1 MKMRMNQLL
10 MLCVA
15 TVPSIL
21 GGCAAGP
28 DKSAYDMLVGAA
40 DKEAALTGYENGKM
54 FLDSGDYVK
63 AIEAFNAD
71 ITNNVS
77 PVRALNGK
85 AVAYDRLG
93 RPDLAQVYLNQ
104 AYGIKPDSP
113 VTLNNMAYLRLEQG
127 DPAGALA
134 LAERARTLLQTA
146 QVGPEVGQTLHNNEV
161 LIRSAMADV
170 KANKEAEAPVVAAVQ
185 APAQLARVS
194 EREWG
199 LDLTVNP
206 PVRSALKPGKAAP
219 KLALTS
225 TAPVPVEAPETPAV
239 VAETADNTS
248 MEVPAVAPAKTSAA
262 HVAKTAKVKSAVSSN
277 PAAIETRDV
286 SSAQAGNIPM
296 RLRITNASGRSS
308 MAHHFKRY
316 FTAQGVP
323 VGSLTNAQK
332 YGRDHSTIFYRSDLK
347 DEADALAKKLP
358 VTVNLFPM
366 EKAPGKIELMMG
378 TDLDAFDAKLAAGEM
393 PSVNKLAQR

>member
-1 MKMRMNQLL
+1 MRMNQLL

-28 DKSAYDMLVGAA
+28 DKSAYDMLIGAA
-40 DKEAALTGYENGKM
+40 DKASALTGYENGKM

-71 ITNNVS
+71 ISNNVS

-161 LIRSAMADV
+161 LIRSAMADI
-170 KANKEAEAPVVAAVQ
+170 KTNKEAEAPVMAAAQ

-199 LDLTVNP
+199 LDVMVNSP
-206 PVRSALKPGKAAP
+206 AKSALKSGVAAP

-225 TAPVPVEAPETPAV
+225 PAPVPAAAAKTPTALAEAV
-239 VAETADNTS
+239 DNTP
-248 MEVPAVAPAKTSAA
+248 MEAPAVAPAKTP
-262 HVAKTAKVKSAVSSN
+262 VAKVANAKPVSSSRT
-277 PAAIETRDV
+277 ADVETRDV
-286 SSAQAGNIPM
+286 PPVQAGNMPV
-296 RLRITNASGRSS
+296 RLRITNASGRNS

-316 FTAQGVP
+316 FTAKGVP

-358 VTVNLFPM
+358 VAVNLFPM
-366 EKAPGKIELMMG
+366 DKAPGKIELMMG
-378 TDLDAFDAKLAAGEM
+378 TDLDAFDVRLAAGEM

>member
-54 FLDSGDYVK
+54 FLDSGDCVK

-71 ITNNVS
+71 ISNNVS

-161 LIRSAMADV
+161 LIRSAMADI
-170 KANKEAEAPVVAAVQ
+170 KTNKEAQAPVMAAAQ

-199 LDLTVNP
+199 LDVMVNSP
-206 PVRSALKPGKAAP
+206 AKSALKSGVAAP

-225 TAPVPVEAPETPAV
+225 PAPVPAAAAKTPTALAEAV
-239 VAETADNTS
+239 DNTP
-248 MEVPAVAPAKTSAA
+248 MEAPAVAPAKTP
-262 HVAKTAKVKSAVSSN
+262 VAPAAKVANAKPVSSSRT
-277 PAAIETRDV
+277 ADVETRDV
-286 SSAQAGNIPM
+286 PPVQAGNMPV
-296 RLRITNASGRSS
+296 RLRITNASGRNS

-316 FTAQGVP
+316 FTAKGVP

-347 DEADALAKKLP
+347 DKADALAKKLP
-358 VTVNLFPM
+358 VAVNLFPM
-366 EKAPGKIELMMG
+366 DKAPGKIELMMG
-378 TDLDAFDAKLAAGEM
+378 TDLDAFDVRLAAGEM